1 MLDLLLMSALPPLI
15 SDLGLVM
22 GAAAITTLLFKKLK
36 QPTVLGYILVGILV
50 GPHFPLFPSVVDTE
64 SVEIW
69 AQIGVIILLFCLGLE
84 FSFKKLLRVGGTASI
99 MAITEITA
107 MLLIGFGIGQML
119 HWSTTDSIFLGAMIS
134 ISSTT
139 IIFRAFEESG
149 VKEKKFAGLVFGVLV
164 VQDLAAILMLVL
176 LPTLALSTSLSGS
189 GLLFP
194 IGKLIFFLVLWFV
207 SGIFF
212 LPTMLR
218 RLEKF
223 MNNEMLLIVS
233 LALCFFMVILA
244 AGAGFSPALGAFIMG
259 SILAE
264 TPVGSKIE
272 HLTMSIKEMFGAVF
286 FVSVGMM
293 INPAMIPTYWQPI
306 LLISVVVLLGQPIT
320 AIIGGLLSRQPL
332 KIAIQAGMSLSQ
344 IGEFSFIIATAGL
357 TMGLTS
363 SYLYPIAVAVSAL
376 TTFTTPYMIKFS
388 TPLYLFL
395 QKKLPPNWIN
405 AIDKYSLEGQTVKPT
420 SDWKNYITSYAV
432 QTTIYAILVIGIVL
446 IVSNVMLPAI
456 GTGTQSPFIRFAM
469 AAVAVVLASPFLW
482 ALTLRR
488 IAPASAKNLWR
499 NRSFRGP
506 MIVLQVFRFV
516 MAFVIMGFLVN
527 NIVSTVWAFVLFV
540 LSLFVLVLNYK
551 KLQSIN
557 YLIEK
562 RFITNLNEKE
572 QLDKKVSGSHLTP
585 WDAHITSFSVS
596 PDFRGVGLTLME
608 LKLREEYGV
617 NVAMIKRGAFTIQ
630 APDRQERIYPEDTLY
645 VIGTDDQVVAF
656 KKYLDFCSPTRS
668 RNILPE
674 DELTLQRIE
683 VKPDSVLAGK
693 TIKEAA
699 IRERT
704 KGLVVGIE
712 RNGERILNPES
723 AAMIEGGDL
732 LWIVGNTRRIMVLEK
747 MIVKTTVANDDN
759 LQLVAEQ

>member
-1 MLDLLLMSALPPLI
+1 MINLFLMSALPPLI
-15 SDLGLVM
+15 SDLGLIM
-22 GAAAITTLLFKKLK
+22 GAAAVTTLLFKKLK

-50 GPHFPLFPSVVDTE
+50 GPHFPLFPSVADTKSVD
-64 SVEIW
+64 IW
-69 AQIGVIILLFCLGLE
+69 AQIGVVILLFCLGLE

-99 MAITEITA
+99 MAITEVVA
-107 MLLIGFGIGQML
+107 MLLIGFGVGKML
-119 HWSTTDSIFLGAMIS
+119 NWTTTDCIFLGAMIS

-176 LPTLALSTSLSGS
+176 LPTLAISTSFTGPA
-189 GLLFP
+189 LLFP
-194 IGKLIFFLVLWFV
+194 VGKLIFFLVLWFV

-233 LALCFFMVILA
+233 LALCFIMVILA

-264 TPVGSKIE
+264 TPMGSKIE

-293 INPAMIPTYWQPI
+293 IDPTMIPTYWQPI
-306 LLISVVVLLGQPIT
+306 FLISLIVLIGQPLT

-332 KIAIQAGMSLSQ
+332 KIAVQAGMSLSQ

-363 SYLYPIAVAVSAL
+363 AYLYPIAVAVSAL
-376 TTFTTPYMIKFS
+376 TTFTTPYMIRFS
-388 TPLYLFL
+388 TPVYLML
-395 QKKLPPNWIN
+395 QKKLPSNWIN

-420 SDWKNYITSYAV
+420 SDWKKYITSYAV
-432 QTTIYAILVIGIVL
+432 QTVIYAILVIGVVL

-456 GTGTQSPFIRFAM
+456 GGDAQSPFIRLAM
-469 AAVAVVLASPFLW
+469 AAVAVLLASPFLW

-488 IAPASAKNLWR
+488 IAPSAAKNLWR
-499 NRSFRGP
+499 NRSYRGP

-516 MAFVIMGFLVN
+516 VAFIIMGFLVH
-527 NIVSTVWAFVLFV
+527 NIVSSVWAFVLFIISLVV
-540 LSLFVLVLNYK
+540 LAFNYK

-562 RFITNLNEKE
+562 RFMTNLNEKE

-585 WDAHITSFSVS
+585 WDAHITSFLVS

-608 LKLREEYGV
+608 LKLREEFGV

-645 VIGTDDQVVAF
+645 VIGTDDQVIAF

-683 VKPDSVLAGK
+683 VLPDSVLAGK
-693 TIKEAA
+693 TIKESS

-712 RNGERILNPES
+712 RNDERILNPDS
-723 AAMIEGGDL
+723 TAMIKAGDQ

-747 MIVKTTVANDDN
+747 MITKTSYNNDN
-759 LQLVAEQ
+759 SLQLIPQT